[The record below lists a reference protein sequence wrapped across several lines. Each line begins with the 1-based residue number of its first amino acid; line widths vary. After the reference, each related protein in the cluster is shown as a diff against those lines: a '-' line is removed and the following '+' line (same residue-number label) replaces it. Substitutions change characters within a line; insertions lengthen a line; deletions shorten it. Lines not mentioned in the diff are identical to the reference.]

1 VLKSKNIFWKAK
13 LKTVIRPVIN
23 YGSETWTL
31 TKTDESQ
38 IDIWER
44 KVRRIIS
51 GLVNDRGIWQIG
63 SNKRLAY
70 L

>member
-1 VLKSKNIFWKAK
+1 
-13 LKTVIRPVIN
+13 VIRPVNN

-31 TKTDESQ
+31 TKTGESQ

-44 KVRRIIS
+44 KVLRIIF